1 MGCSR
6 MQAQGLIAR
15 SCVAP
20 RAKKAQGEAH
30 LELLDALTW
39 AEDSGPRMGR
49 DARYET

>member
-6 MQAQGLIAR
+6 LQAQGLIAG

-20 RAKKAQGEAH
+20 KAKKAQGEAH

-39 AEDSGPRMGR
+39 AEDSGPRMAR